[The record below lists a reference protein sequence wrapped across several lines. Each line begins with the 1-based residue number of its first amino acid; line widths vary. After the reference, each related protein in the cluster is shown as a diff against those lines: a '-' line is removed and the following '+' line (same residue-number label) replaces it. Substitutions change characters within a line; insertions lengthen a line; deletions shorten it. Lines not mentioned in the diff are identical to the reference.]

1 MAHRAEI
8 SAIHSSLDDV
18 LRRITALAESARA
31 DDDEEL
37 AGELFWVERAL
48 TGANRRLQRLA
59 GI

>member
-37 AGELFWVERAL
+37 AGELFGVERAL